1 MLGNNRMLQKTPSQK
16 VYFFII
22 FLLFFYLLLLF
33 FFCLFYRQEIAIS
46 AIKGTVV
53 SHESLSNHV

>member
-33 FFCLFYRQEIAIS
+33 FFAYSIDRKLQS
-46 AIKGTVV
+46 AQLKVQ
-53 SHESLSNHV
+53 